1 MVMSF
6 KLFIKN
12 IIFVLSSL
20 IWEWELDNNGLSDEN
35 DVVFRDVILLALTG
49 FISMVI
55 LLIPFVNPP
64 TEEESSSTP
73 PGNVIV
79 ELFWDNKRD
88 VDIDL
93 WVQAPDDIPVGY
105 SNKGGLFFNLL
116 RDDLGIYK
124 DNSPVNYEVSYSRGI
139 SKGVYI
145 ANVHLYR
152 EDKSPFQ
159 PIIAELLISV
169 VDPDNNK
176 RRQILKTSKKLEE
189 VGKEITVFQFELDKK
204 GKLNKNTINNEY
216 VMLRSGNKDAIN
228 QTNEEILNN

>member
-1 MVMSF
+1 M
-6 KLFIKN
+6 
-12 IIFVLSSL
+12 
-20 IWEWELDNNGLSDEN
+20 DNNNLSDEN

-64 TEEESSSTP
+64 TEEEASSTP

-79 ELFWDNKRD
+79 ELFWDNERD

-139 SKGVYI
+139 SEGVYI

-152 EDKSPFQ
+152 EDNTPFK
-159 PIIAELLISV
+159 PIIAQLLISI
-169 VDPDNNK
+169 VDPDSNK

-189 VGKEITVFQFELDKK
+189 VGKEITVFQFQLDKK
-204 GKLNKNTINNEY
+204 GKLNKGSINNNY
-216 VMLRSGNKDAIN
+216 VMLRSGNKDSVDMIN
-228 QTNEEILNN
+228 KEEISNN

>member
-1 MVMSF
+1 M
-6 KLFIKN
+6 
-12 IIFVLSSL
+12 
-20 IWEWELDNNGLSDEN
+20 ENNGLSNEN

-79 ELFWDNKRD
+79 ELFWDDKRD

-105 SNKGGLFFNLL
+105 SNKGGIFFNLL

-139 SKGVYI
+139 SDGVYI

-152 EDKSPFQ
+152 EDKTPFK
-159 PIIAELLISV
+159 PIIAELLVSV
-169 VDPDNNK
+169 VDPDSNK
-176 RRQILKTSKKLEE
+176 RKQILKTSKKLEE
-189 VGKEITVFQFELDKK
+189 IGKEITVFQFELDKK
-204 GKLNKNTINNEY
+204 GKLNKNSINNKY
-216 VMLRSGNKDAIN
+216 VMLRSGNKDSVELIN
-228 QTNEEILNN
+228 NDELSK

>member
-1 MVMSF
+1 M
-6 KLFIKN
+6 
-12 IIFVLSSL
+12 
-20 IWEWELDNNGLSDEN
+20 ENNGLSNEN

-79 ELFWDNKRD
+79 ELFWDDKRD

-139 SKGVYI
+139 SDGVYI

-152 EDKSPFQ
+152 EDKAPFQ
-159 PIIAELLISV
+159 PIIAELLVSV
-169 VDPDNNK
+169 VDPDSNK
-176 RRQILKTSKKLEE
+176 RRQILRTSKKLEE
-189 VGKEITVFQFELDKK
+189 IGKEITVFQFELDKK
-204 GKLNKNTINNEY
+204 GNLNNNSINNKY
-216 VMLRSGNKDAIN
+216 VMLRSGNKDSIN
-228 QTNEEILNN
+228 IIDNEELSNN

>member
-1 MVMSF
+1 M
-6 KLFIKN
+6 
-12 IIFVLSSL
+12 
-20 IWEWELDNNGLSDEN
+20 ENNGLSNEN
-35 DVVFRDVILLALTG
+35 DVIFRDVILLALTG

-79 ELFWDNKRD
+79 ELFWDDKRD

-105 SNKGGLFFNLL
+105 SNKGGIFFNLL

-139 SKGVYI
+139 SDGVYI

-152 EDKSPFQ
+152 EDKSPFK
-159 PIIAELLISV
+159 PIIAELLVSV
-169 VDPDNNK
+169 VDPDSNK
-176 RRQILKTSKKLEE
+176 RRQILRTSKKLEE
-189 VGKEITVFQFELDKK
+189 IGKEITVFQFELDKK
-204 GKLNKNTINNEY
+204 GKLNKNSINNKY
-216 VMLRSGNKDAIN
+216 VMLRSGNKDSVELIN
-228 QTNEEILNN
+228 NDELSNN

>member
-1 MVMSF
+1 M
-6 KLFIKN
+6 
-12 IIFVLSSL
+12 
-20 IWEWELDNNGLSDEN
+20 NNLEESKEN

-55 LLIPFVNPP
+55 LLLPFVNPP

-79 ELFWDNKRD
+79 ELFWDSKRD

-139 SKGVYI
+139 SDGVYI

-152 EDKSPFQ
+152 EDKAPFL
-159 PIIAELLISV
+159 PIIAEMLISV
-169 VDPDNNK
+169 VDPDTNK
-176 RRQILKTSKKLEE
+176 RRQILRTTKKLKI
-189 VGKEITVFQFELDKK
+189 VGEEITVFHFELDKK
-204 GKLNKNTINNEY
+204 GKLNKNTITDNY
-216 VMLRSGNKDAIN
+216 VKLRSGNKDTEDSLQI
-228 QTNEEILNN
+228 EMENNN

>member
-1 MVMSF
+1 M
-6 KLFIKN
+6 
-12 IIFVLSSL
+12 
-20 IWEWELDNNGLSDEN
+20 ENNGLSNEN

-79 ELFWDNKRD
+79 ELFWDDKRD

-105 SNKGGLFFNLL
+105 SNKGGIFFNLL

-139 SKGVYI
+139 SDGVYI

-152 EDKSPFQ
+152 EDKAPFK
-159 PIIAELLISV
+159 PIIAELLVSV
-169 VDPDNNK
+169 VDPDSNK
-176 RRQILKTSKKLEE
+176 RKQILRTSKKLEE
-189 VGKEITVFQFELDKK
+189 IGKEITVFQFELDKK
-204 GKLNKNTINNEY
+204 GKLNKNSINNKY
-216 VMLRSGNKDAIN
+216 VMLRSGNKDSVELIN
-228 QTNEEILNN
+228 NDELSNN

>member
-1 MVMSF
+1 M
-6 KLFIKN
+6 
-12 IIFVLSSL
+12 
-20 IWEWELDNNGLSDEN
+20 DNNGLSDEN

-64 TEEESSSTP
+64 TEEEAASTP

-79 ELFWDNKRD
+79 ELFWDDERD

-93 WVQAPDDIPVGY
+93 WVKAPDDIPVGY
-105 SNKGGLFFNLL
+105 SNKGGIFFNLL

-139 SKGVYI
+139 SRGVYI

-152 EDKSPFQ
+152 EDTAPFK
-159 PIIAELLISV
+159 PITAELLISV
-169 VDPDNNK
+169 VDPDSNK
-176 RRQILKTSKKLEE
+176 RKQILKTSKKIEE

-204 GKLNKNTINNEY
+204 GKLNKNSINNEY
-216 VMLRSGNKDAIN
+216 VMLRSGNKDSVVLI
-228 QTNEEILNN
+228 EDEGLPNN

>member
-1 MVMSF
+1 M
-6 KLFIKN
+6 
-12 IIFVLSSL
+12 
-20 IWEWELDNNGLSDEN
+20 ENNGLSNEN

-79 ELFWDNKRD
+79 ELFWDDKRD

-105 SNKGGLFFNLL
+105 SNKGGIFFNLL

-139 SKGVYI
+139 SDGVYI

-152 EDKSPFQ
+152 EDKAPFK
-159 PIIAELLISV
+159 PIIAELLVSV
-169 VDPDNNK
+169 VDPDSNK
-176 RRQILKTSKKLEE
+176 RRQILRTSKKLEE
-189 VGKEITVFQFELDKK
+189 IGMEITVFQFELDKK
-204 GKLNKNTINNEY
+204 GRLNKNSINNKY
-216 VMLRSGNKDAIN
+216 VMLRSGNKDSVNLIEN
-228 QTNEEILNN
+228 DQL

>member
-1 MVMSF
+1 MNDLEES
-6 KLFIKN
+6 K
-12 IIFVLSSL
+12 
-20 IWEWELDNNGLSDEN
+20 EN

-55 LLIPFVNPP
+55 LLLPFVNPP

-79 ELFWDNKRD
+79 ELFWDSKRD

-105 SNKGGLFFNLL
+105 SNKGGIFFNLL

-139 SKGVYI
+139 SDGVYI

-152 EDKSPFQ
+152 EDKAPFK
-159 PIIAELLISV
+159 PIIAELLVSV
-169 VDPDNNK
+169 VDPDSNK
-176 RRQILKTSKKLEE
+176 RKQILRTSKKLEE
-189 VGKEITVFQFELDKK
+189 IGKEITVFQFELDKK
-204 GKLNKNTINNEY
+204 GNLNKGTINNKY
-216 VMLRSGNKDAIN
+216 VMLRSGNKDNID
-228 QTNEEILNN
+228 QTNYEEILNN

>member
-1 MVMSF
+1 MEDS
-6 KLFIKN
+6 
-12 IIFVLSSL
+12 
-20 IWEWELDNNGLSDEN
+20 GLSNEN

-139 SKGVYI
+139 SDGVYI

-152 EDKSPFQ
+152 EDKAPFK
-159 PIIAELLISV
+159 PIVAELLVSV
-169 VDPDNNK
+169 VDPDSNK
-176 RRQILKTSKKLEE
+176 RKQILRTSKKLEE
-189 VGKEITVFQFELDKK
+189 IGKEITVFQFELDKK
-204 GKLNKNTINNEY
+204 GKLNKNSINNKY
-216 VMLRSGNKDAIN
+216 VMLRSGNKDSVDLIN
-228 QTNEEILNN
+228 NDELSNN

>member
-1 MVMSF
+1 M
-6 KLFIKN
+6 
-12 IIFVLSSL
+12 
-20 IWEWELDNNGLSDEN
+20 DNNGLSDEN

-64 TEEESSSTP
+64 TEEEASSTP

-79 ELFWDNKRD
+79 ELFWDDERD

-93 WVQAPDDIPVGY
+93 WVKAPDDIPVGY
-105 SNKGGLFFNLL
+105 SNKGGIFFNLL

-124 DNSPVNYEVSYSRGI
+124 DNSPINYEVSYSRGI
-139 SKGVYI
+139 SRGVYI

-152 EDKSPFQ
+152 EDTAPFK
-159 PIIAELLISV
+159 PITAELLISV
-169 VDPDNNK
+169 VDPDSNK
-176 RRQILKTSKKLEE
+176 RKQILKTSKTIEE

-204 GKLNKNTINNEY
+204 GKLNKNSINNEY
-216 VMLRSGNKDAIN
+216 VMLRSGNKDSVVIN
-228 QTNEEILNN
+228 DDEGLPNN

>member
-1 MVMSF
+1 
-6 KLFIKN
+6 
-12 IIFVLSSL
+12 
-20 IWEWELDNNGLSDEN
+20 
-35 DVVFRDVILLALTG
+35 
-49 FISMVI
+49 MVI

-169 VDPDNNK
+169 VDPDSNK

-216 VMLRSGNKDAIN
+216 VMLRSGNKDAVN

>member
-1 MVMSF
+1 M
-6 KLFIKN
+6 
-12 IIFVLSSL
+12 
-20 IWEWELDNNGLSDEN
+20 ENNGLSNEN

-79 ELFWDNKRD
+79 ELFWDDKRD

-105 SNKGGLFFNLL
+105 SNNGGLFFNLL

-139 SKGVYI
+139 SDGVYI

-152 EDKSPFQ
+152 EDKTPFK
-159 PIIAELLISV
+159 PIIAKLLVSV
-169 VDPDNNK
+169 VDPDTNK
-176 RRQILKTSKKLEE
+176 RKQILRTSKKLEE
-189 VGKEITVFQFELDKK
+189 IGKEITVFQFELDKK
-204 GKLNKNTINNEY
+204 GKLNENSINNKY
-216 VMLRSGNKDAIN
+216 VMLRSGNKDSVNLIN
-228 QTNEEILNN
+228 NDELSNN

>member
-1 MVMSF
+1 M
-6 KLFIKN
+6 
-12 IIFVLSSL
+12 
-20 IWEWELDNNGLSDEN
+20 ENNGFSNEN

-79 ELFWDNKRD
+79 ELFWDDKRD

-139 SKGVYI
+139 SDGVYI

-152 EDKSPFQ
+152 EDKAPFK
-159 PIIAELLISV
+159 PIVAELLVSV
-169 VDPDNNK
+169 VDPDSNK
-176 RRQILKTSKKLEE
+176 RKQILRTSKKLEE
-189 VGKEITVFQFELDKK
+189 IGKEITVFQFELDKK
-204 GKLNKNTINNEY
+204 GKLNKNSINNKY
-216 VMLRSGNKDAIN
+216 VMLRSGNKDSVDLIN
-228 QTNEEILNN
+228 NDELSNN

>member
-1 MVMSF
+1 M
-6 KLFIKN
+6 
-12 IIFVLSSL
+12 
-20 IWEWELDNNGLSDEN
+20 ENNGLSNEN

-79 ELFWDNKRD
+79 ELFWDDKRD

-105 SNKGGLFFNLL
+105 SNKGGIFFNLL

-139 SKGVYI
+139 SDGVYI

-152 EDKSPFQ
+152 EDKSPFK
-159 PIIAELLISV
+159 PIIAELLVSV
-169 VDPDNNK
+169 VDPDSNK
-176 RRQILKTSKKLEE
+176 RKQILRTSKKLEE
-189 VGKEITVFQFELDKK
+189 IGKEITVFQFELDKK
-204 GKLNKNTINNEY
+204 GKLNKNSINNKY
-216 VMLRSGNKDAIN
+216 VMLRSGNKDSVDLIN
-228 QTNEEILNN
+228 NDELSNN

>member
-1 MVMSF
+1 M
-6 KLFIKN
+6 
-12 IIFVLSSL
+12 
-20 IWEWELDNNGLSDEN
+20 ENNGLSNEN

-64 TEEESSSTP
+64 TEEESSSIP

-79 ELFWDNKRD
+79 ELFWDDKRD

-139 SKGVYI
+139 SDGVYI

-152 EDKSPFQ
+152 EDKSPFK
-159 PIIAELLISV
+159 PIIAELLVSV
-169 VDPDNNK
+169 VDPDTNK
-176 RRQILKTSKKLEE
+176 RKQILRTSKKLEE
-189 VGKEITVFQFELDKK
+189 IGKEITVFQFELDKK
-204 GKLNKNTINNEY
+204 GKLNKNSINNKY
-216 VMLRSGNKDAIN
+216 VMLRSGNKDSVDLIN
-228 QTNEEILNN
+228 NDELSNN

>member
-1 MVMSF
+1 M
-6 KLFIKN
+6 
-12 IIFVLSSL
+12 
-20 IWEWELDNNGLSDEN
+20 ENNGLSNEN

-79 ELFWDNKRD
+79 ELFWDDKRD

-105 SNKGGLFFNLL
+105 SNKGGIFFNLL

-139 SKGVYI
+139 SDGVYI

-152 EDKSPFQ
+152 EDKAPFK
-159 PIIAELLISV
+159 PIIAELLVSV
-169 VDPDNNK
+169 VDPDSNK
-176 RRQILKTSKKLEE
+176 RKQILRTSKKLEE
-189 VGKEITVFQFELDKK
+189 IGKEITVFQFELDKK
-204 GKLNKNTINNEY
+204 GKLNKNSINNKY
-216 VMLRSGNKDAIN
+216 VMLRSGNKDSVDIIN
-228 QTNEEILNN
+228 NDELSNN

>member
-1 MVMSF
+1 M
-6 KLFIKN
+6 
-12 IIFVLSSL
+12 
-20 IWEWELDNNGLSDEN
+20 DNNGSSEEN

-55 LLIPFVNPP
+55 LLLPFVNPP

-93 WVQAPDDIPVGY
+93 WVKAPDDIPVGY

-145 ANVHLYR
+145 VNVHLYR
-152 EDKSPFQ
+152 EDKSPFE
-159 PIIAELLISV
+159 PIIAEMLISI
-169 VDPDNNK
+169 VDPDTNK
-176 RRQILKTSKKLEE
+176 RKQILKTHKKLDEI
-189 VGKEITVFQFELDKK
+189 GKEITVFQFELDKK
-204 GKLNKNTINNEY
+204 GKLNKNNINNDY
-216 VMLRSGNKDAIN
+216 VMLRSGNKDSVNPIN
-228 QTNEEILNN
+228 NEEILNN

>member
-1 MVMSF
+1 MEN
-6 KLFIKN
+6 K
-12 IIFVLSSL
+12 
-20 IWEWELDNNGLSDEN
+20 GLSNEN

-64 TEEESSSTP
+64 TEEESTSIP

-79 ELFWDNKRD
+79 ELFWDDKRD

-139 SKGVYI
+139 SDGVYI

-152 EDKSPFQ
+152 EDKAPFK
-159 PIIAELLISV
+159 PIIAELLVSV
-169 VDPDNNK
+169 VDPDSNK
-176 RRQILKTSKKLEE
+176 RKQILRTSKKLDE

-204 GKLNKNTINNEY
+204 GKLNKNSINNKY
-216 VMLRSGNKDAIN
+216 VMLRSGNKDSVDLIN
-228 QTNEEILNN
+228 NDELSNN

>member
-1 MVMSF
+1 M
-6 KLFIKN
+6 
-12 IIFVLSSL
+12 
-20 IWEWELDNNGLSDEN
+20 ENNGLSNEN
-35 DVVFRDVILLALTG
+35 NVVFRDVILLALTG

-79 ELFWDNKRD
+79 ELFWDDKRD

-139 SKGVYI
+139 SDGVYI

-152 EDKSPFQ
+152 EDKTPFK
-159 PIIAELLISV
+159 PIIAELLVSV
-169 VDPDNNK
+169 VDPDSNK
-176 RRQILKTSKKLEE
+176 RKQILKTSKKLEE
-189 VGKEITVFQFELDKK
+189 IGKEITVFQFELDKK
-204 GKLNKNTINNEY
+204 GKLNKNSINNKY
-216 VMLRSGNKDAIN
+216 VMLRSGNKDSVDLIN
-228 QTNEEILNN
+228 NDELSNN

>member
-1 MVMSF
+1 M
-6 KLFIKN
+6 
-12 IIFVLSSL
+12 
-20 IWEWELDNNGLSDEN
+20 ENNGLSNEN

-64 TEEESSSTP
+64 TEEESSATP

-79 ELFWDNKRD
+79 ELFWDDKRD

-93 WVQAPDDIPVGY
+93 WVKAPDDIPVGY

-139 SKGVYI
+139 SDGVCI

-152 EDKSPFQ
+152 EDKSPFK
-159 PIIAELLISV
+159 PIIAELLVSV
-169 VDPDNNK
+169 VDPDSNK
-176 RRQILKTSKKLEE
+176 RRQILRTSKKLEE
-189 VGKEITVFQFELDKK
+189 IGMEITIFQFELDKK
-204 GKLNKNTINNEY
+204 GRLNKSSINNKY
-216 VMLRSGNKDAIN
+216 VMLRSGNKDSVNLIEN
-228 QTNEEILNN
+228 DEL